1 MTKALTL
8 RPAGSDLPKAAKGRA
23 EAADMRHM
31 AEKRWRQF
39 LVLGL
44 AGVVGVGFAP
54 ITQQP
59 VLTLVLSALA
69 LVAMRRGTRAFA
81 GGHAKPWNLLRYGGW
96 MFILA
101 QLVRAGHAMAIG
113 QPKPFPS
120 PADPVFYLGYALLI
134 AGVVSLVRRRRA
146 QVEGDNLLDA
156 LILATCV
163 GVFATAYVLVPYV
176 ESIYLDNLQ
185 KTLSVAY
192 TLCDLILIGVTVR
205 LAVGSGRRPASYY
218 LLGCAW
224 GFALLADVLV
234 TVETMGIVLGPWTF
248 VTSALSYVFLATSA
262 MHPSMALLAE
272 RPPAHEVRLTR
283 GRLLTLFLAMALVP
297 AALAWETLAGTGRS
311 TTYAVGSVVM
321 AMLVLSRLAGLV
333 RSKERK
339 AEREAVLRAAAS
351 SFAGTL
357 EAETML
363 DVAVETLATIVCTGQ
378 TGRAS
383 LATVDGTALRV
394 VASTGYGA
402 REAFGSVLDLSDPE
416 VAAAVAAGVAHA
428 AHLPAVDTPGRAELR
443 HVLLVPLVARSE
455 VRGAFVVTVD
465 KPVPFEV
472 VAAVGSLADQLSV
485 ALEANALADE
495 IARRRHERR
504 FRALVE
510 NGSDLVTLVDA
521 TGTVFFASPA
531 CEHLLGVPETAL
543 VGEHPFALVHPD
555 DRYLAGSLLDAVW
568 TSSREGEPIESR
580 FRHADGTW
588 RWFEVVA
595 DNLLDEPDVAGVVV
609 HFRDITDRKRAQL
622 ELQENAARFR
632 SLVQHASDLVV
643 VLDGQAKVTY
653 VSPSV
658 MRVLGYLQE
667 EVLDTSA
674 LLLAHPDDAAGL
686 PAAWDDS
693 FTPLTREIRV
703 RRRNG
708 DWAVIEFT
716 ASDLRR
722 EPGVEGVVLN
732 GRDVTDRKTLEAELR
747 RLALHDGLT
756 GLPNRTLF
764 LDRVEQALSRD
775 ARAPGTLAVLYVD
788 LDDFKTINDGLGH
801 VAGDALLR
809 AVAGRLQGC
818 IRHQD
823 TAARLGGDE
832 FGILLDDIAD
842 AATAAEVAGRI
853 GEVLAQPFV
862 VDDRQLHVTATVGLV
877 VRTDEVVTTE
887 ALLRRADVAMYL
899 AKTRGKN
906 RVQAYETGMDEQ
918 FRERL
923 ELKGDLSAALEQQQ
937 FRVVYQPIVDL
948 ATGDLDGFEA
958 LVRWQ
963 HPERGL
969 VPPNVFVPIAEE
981 TGDIVALGQW
991 VLQTA
996 CDQLGEWQRSFGIRP
1011 RMSVNLSI
1019 RQLEHP
1025 GLIASVRAAVASAG
1039 IAAGDLTLEI
1049 TESVLAEDVELVRG
1063 QLIELR
1069 DLGVKVAIDDFG
1081 TGYSSFSYL
1090 SQFAVDVLKI
1100 DRSFVM
1106 HLAAVESEEA
1116 GIVTAIVAL
1125 ARSRGLRTVAE
1136 GIEETVQAD
1145 VLRELGCD
1153 TGQGYLYARPLAPAD
1168 LDGMLAEAR
1177 DAAVARAVEVPRQ
1190 RRRSS
1195 SREAVA

>member
-1 MTKALTL
+1 
-8 RPAGSDLPKAAKGRA
+8 
-23 EAADMRHM
+23 MRHM
-31 AEKRWRQF
+31 AESRWRQF
-39 LVLGL
+39 LVVGL
-44 AGVVGVGFAP
+44 AGVVGVWYAP
-54 ITQQP
+54 VALQP
-59 VLTLVLSALA
+59 VLTLVLSAVA

-81 GGHAKPWNLLRYGGW
+81 GAHAKPWNLVRYGGW
-96 MFILA
+96 AFIAA
-101 QLVRAGHAMAIG
+101 QLVRAGHTMVTG
-113 QPKPFPS
+113 EPKPFPS
-120 PADPVFYLGYALLI
+120 PADPVFYVGYALLI

-163 GVFATAYVLVPYV
+163 GIFATAYVLQPYV

-192 TLCDLILIGVTVR
+192 TLCDLILIAVTVR
-205 LAVGSGRRPASYY
+205 LAVGSGRRSASYY
-218 LLGCAW
+218 LLGIAW
-224 GFALLADVLV
+224 GFALLADALV
-234 TVETMGIVLGPWTF
+234 TVETMGILLGPWTF

-262 MHPSMALLAE
+262 MHPSMAVLAE
-272 RPPAHEVRLTR
+272 RPPAQEVRLTR
-283 GRLLTLFLAMALVP
+283 GRLLTLFVAMALVP
-297 AALAWETLAGTGRS
+297 VMLAWETISGTGRS

-321 AMLVLSRLAGLV
+321 ALLVLGRLAGLV

-339 AEREAVLRAAAS
+339 AEREAVLRAAAA

-357 EAETML
+357 DADAML
-363 DVAVETLATIVCTGQ
+363 RVAVKTLATMTCTG
-378 TGRAS
+378 TSGRAS
-383 LATVDGTALRV
+383 LATIEDEGLRV
-394 VASTGYGA
+394 VASDGA
-402 REAFGSVLDLSDPE
+402 DAEQAVGTLVDVDAVPALFD
-416 VAAAVAAGVAHA
+416 AVANGTWHSARMK
-428 AHLPAVDTPGRAELR
+428 AVDLAGTEAVR
-443 HVLLVPLVARSE
+443 HVLLVPLVARDE
-455 VRGAFVVTVD
+455 IRGAFVVTLD
-465 KPVPFEV
+465 RPVPFEV
-472 VAAVGSLADQLSV
+472 VGAVGALADQLSV

-510 NGSDLVTLVDA
+510 NGSDLVTLVDRE
-521 TGTVFFASPA
+521 GTVFFASPA
-531 CEHLLGVPETAL
+531 CEHLLGVTEDQM
-543 VGEHPFALVHPD
+543 VGQHPFTLVHPD

-568 TSSREGEPIESR
+568 VSAREGEPVEAR

-588 RWFEVVA
+588 RWFEVAA
-595 DNLLDEPDVAGVVV
+595 DNLLDEPDVNGVVV

-622 ELQENAARFR
+622 ELQESASRFR

-643 VLDGQAKVTY
+643 VLDGQARVTY

-658 MRVLGYLQE
+658 TRVLGYLQE

-674 LLLAHPDDAAGL
+674 ALLVHPEDATA
-686 PAAWDDS
+686 PPRVSEES
-693 FTPLTREIRV
+693 FAPLTREVRV

-722 EPGVEGVVLN
+722 EAGVEGVVLN

-756 GLPNRTLF
+756 GLANRTLF

-775 ARAPGTLAVLYVD
+775 ARLSSTLGVLYVD

-801 VAGDALLR
+801 IAGDALLR

-818 IRHQD
+818 IRAQD

-832 FGILLDDIAD
+832 FGILLDDIDD
-842 AATAAEVAGRI
+842 AATAAEVAKRI
-853 GEVLAQPFV
+853 GDSLAQPFEV
-862 VDDRQLHVTATVGLV
+862 EGRQLHVTATVGLV

-906 RVQAYETGMDEQ
+906 RVQTYEAGMDEQ

-923 ELKGDLSAALEQQQ
+923 ELKGDLADALAQEQ

-948 ATGDLDGFEA
+948 ATGELDGFEA
-958 LVRWQ
+958 LVRWH

-969 VPPNVFVPIAEE
+969 VPPNLFVPIAEE

-991 VLQTA
+991 VLQTS
-996 CDQLGEWQRSFGIRP
+996 CEQLAAWHRTYGVRP

-1025 GLIASVRAAVASAG
+1025 GLIASVRAAVAAAG
-1039 IAAGDLTLEI
+1039 IAPGDLTLEI

-1063 QLIELR
+1063 QLAELQ

-1081 TGYSSFSYL
+1081 TGYSSFGYL
-1090 SQFAVDVLKI
+1090 AQFPIDILKI
-1100 DRSFVM
+1100 DRTFVM
-1106 HLAAVESEEA
+1106 NLTSADSDEA
-1116 GIVTAIVAL
+1116 GIVTAMVSL
-1125 ARSRGLRTVAE
+1125 AAARGLRTVAE

-1153 TGQGYLYARPLAPAD
+1153 TGQGYLYSKPLPPAD
-1168 LDGMLAEAR
+1168 LCDVLEAAR
-1177 DAAVARAVEVPRQ
+1177 AAAVARAVEVPRQ
-1190 RRRSS
+1190 RRRSAA
-1195 SREAVA
+1195 REAVA

>member
-1 MTKALTL
+1 MDT
-8 RPAGSDLPKAAKGRA
+8 R
-23 EAADMRHM
+23 
-31 AEKRWRQF
+31 RWRRF
-39 LVLGL
+39 LL
-44 AGVVGVGFAP
+44 AGLTATALLPFVGADLQP
-54 ITQQP
+54 I
-59 VLTLVLSALA
+59 VTLFISVIS
-69 LVAMRRGTRAFA
+69 LVALRRGTKTWA
-81 GGHAKPWNLLRYGGW
+81 GENARPWNLLRAGGW
-96 MFILA
+96 TFIAA
-101 QLVRAGHAMAIG
+101 QVVRAGHTAVTG
-113 QPKPFPS
+113 DLKPFPS
-120 PADPVFYLGYALLI
+120 PADFLFYVGYALI
-134 AGVVSLVRRRRA
+134 IGGVYSLVRKRSA

-156 LILATCV
+156 LILVTCI
-163 GVFATAYVLVPYV
+163 GVFVTAYVLVPYV
-176 ESIYLDNLQ
+176 NAAELDVVK

-192 TLCDLILIGVTVR
+192 TLCDLVLIAVTVR
-205 LAVGSGRRPASYY
+205 LAVGAGQRNVSYY
-218 LLGCAW
+218 LLGGAF
-224 GFALLADVLV
+224 GLSLVADVLA
-234 TVETMGIVLGPWTF
+234 TAETSGAVFAPWTF
-248 VTSALSYVFLATSA
+248 VTSALVYVLAATSA
-262 MHPSMALLAE
+262 LHPGMAKLAVK
-272 RPPAHEVRLTR
+272 PPPQEVRLTR
-283 GRLLTLFLAMALVP
+283 RRLTLLFAAMALVP
-297 AALAWETLAGTGRS
+297 AMLAVETTFGPTARTS
-311 TTYAVGSVVM
+311 TFAVGSIVM
-321 AMLVLSRLAGLV
+321 ALLVLGRLAGLV

-357 EAETML
+357 DADAML
-363 DVAVETLATIVCTGQ
+363 RVAVKTLATMTCTG
-378 TGRAS
+378 TAGRAS
-383 LATVDGTALRV
+383 LATLDGEGLRV
-394 VASTGYGA
+394 VASVGA
-402 REAFGSVLDLSDPE
+402 DAE
-416 VAAAVAAGVAHA
+416 AAVGTLVDLDAVPVMFEAVANGTWHSTRMKA
-428 AHLPAVDTPGRAELR
+428 IDMPGADAVR
-443 HVLLVPLVARSE
+443 HVLLVPLVARDE
-455 VRGAFVVTVD
+455 VRGAFVVTLD
-465 KPVPFEV
+465 RPVPFEV
-472 VAAVGSLADQLSV
+472 VGAVGALADQLSV

-510 NGSDLVTLVDA
+510 NGSDLVTLVDQQ
-521 TGTVFFASPA
+521 GQVFFASPA
-531 CEHLLGVPETAL
+531 CEHLLGVPEDAM
-543 VGEHPFALVHPD
+543 VGEHPFKLVHPE
-555 DRYLAGSLLDAVW
+555 DRFLAGGLLDAVW
-568 TSSREGEPIESR
+568 TSSREGEPIEAR
-580 FRHADGTW
+580 FQHADGTW

-595 DNLLDEPDVAGVVV
+595 DNLLDEPDVNGVVV

-622 ELQENAARFR
+622 ELQESASRFR

-643 VLDGQAKVTY
+643 VLDGQARVTY

-658 MRVLGYLQE
+658 VRVLGYLPE

-674 LLLAHPDDAAGL
+674 ALLIHPDDVTAL
-686 PAAWDDS
+686 PRVSDDA
-693 FTPLTREIRV
+693 FAPLTREVRV

-722 EPGVEGVVLN
+722 EAGVEGVVLN

-756 GLPNRTLF
+756 GLANRTLF

-775 ARAPGTLAVLYVD
+775 ARLTSTLGVLYVD

-801 VAGDALLR
+801 IAGDALLR

-818 IRHQD
+818 IRTQD

-832 FGILLDDIAD
+832 FGILLDDIDNAS
-842 AATAAEVAGRI
+842 TAAEVAKRI
-853 GEVLAQPFV
+853 GEALAQPFE
-862 VDDRQLHVTATVGLV
+862 VDGRQLHVTATVGLV

-906 RVQAYETGMDEQ
+906 RVQTYEAGMDEQ

-923 ELKGDLSAALEQQQ
+923 ELKGDLADALAQEQ

-991 VLQTA
+991 VLQTS
-996 CDQLGEWQRSFGIRP
+996 CDQLAAWQRTYGIRP

-1025 GLIASVRAAVASAG
+1025 GLIASVRSAIAAAG
-1039 IAAGDLTLEI
+1039 IEPGDLTLEI

-1063 QLIELR
+1063 QLSELQ

-1081 TGYSSFSYL
+1081 TGYSSFGYL
-1090 SQFAVDVLKI
+1090 SQFPIDILKI
-1100 DRSFVM
+1100 DRTFVM
-1106 HLAAVESEEA
+1106 NLTSADSDEA
-1116 GIVTAIVAL
+1116 GIVTAMVSL
-1125 ARSRGLRTVAE
+1125 AGARGLRTVAE

-1153 TGQGYLYARPLAPAD
+1153 TGQGYLYSRPLAPAD
-1168 LDGMLAEAR
+1168 LADVLESAR
-1177 DAAVARAVEVPRQ
+1177 TAAVARAVEVPRQ
-1190 RRRSS
+1190 RRRSAA